1 MNKDLNK
8 LDDIIIFYSKEEA
21 LVTLPSIF
29 TINDFKDI
37 NYNNRFFTFITNN
50 DEKKI
55 VVLKPVIMKKI
66 NSYKN
71 IFLLDTTN
79 YTSAVV
85 VLKEN
90 NILIKE

>member
-37 NYNNRFFTFITNN
+37 NYNNRFLTFITNN

-79 YTSAVV
+79 YTNAVV

>member
-29 TINDFKDI
+29 TINDFDDI
-37 NYNNRFFTFITNN
+37 NYNNRFFTFITKK

-55 VVLKPVIMKKI
+55 VVLKPVIMKKL

-79 YTSAVV
+79 YTNAVV
-85 VLKEN
+85 ILKEN
-90 NILIKE
+90 NILIKD

>member
-21 LVTLPSIF
+21 LVTLPSVF
-29 TINDFKDI
+29 TINDFEDI
-37 NYNNRFFTFITNN
+37 NYNNRFLTFITKK

-55 VVLKPVIMKKI
+55 VVLKPVIMKKL

-79 YTSAVV
+79 YTNAVV
-85 VLKEN
+85 ILKEN
-90 NILIKE
+90 NILIKD

>member
-79 YTSAVV
+79 YTNAVV